1 MTQRTDTHA
10 PITTEPAP
18 GLRFQI
24 ATELFEALPE
34 MAADVRTKPPN
45 GTHCLD
51 FRRQLLLGQ
60 TPEEAATFMA
70 FALAPRHG
78 VWWGHECLQASP
90 DLLSAQDRDMLALVA
105 AWVGEP
111 DEDHRYAALDTGFA
125 ADPRGPGAWLAMA
138 TGWSGGSMSPRALPE
153 VPVPGFLMG
162 RALNAAVMTAL
173 ARVPQEKR
181 RRMLDHYI
189 SIAEVLAKSG

>member
-1 MTQRTDTHA
+1 MSQRTDTHA

-18 GLRFQI
+18 GLRFQL
-24 ATELFEALPE
+24 ASELFEALPE
-34 MAADVRTKPPN
+34 MATSVRLKPPS

-51 FRRQLLLGQ
+51 FRRQLLLGE

-70 FALAPRHG
+70 FALAQRHG
-78 VWWGHECLQASP
+78 IWWGHECLQATP
-90 DLLSAQDRDMLALVA
+90 DLLTGQDREMLTLVA

-111 DEDHRYAALDTGFA
+111 DEDHRYAALDTGAA

-138 TGWSGGSMSPRALPE
+138 TGWSGGSMSAQGLPE

-173 ARVPQEKR
+173 ARVTQEKR